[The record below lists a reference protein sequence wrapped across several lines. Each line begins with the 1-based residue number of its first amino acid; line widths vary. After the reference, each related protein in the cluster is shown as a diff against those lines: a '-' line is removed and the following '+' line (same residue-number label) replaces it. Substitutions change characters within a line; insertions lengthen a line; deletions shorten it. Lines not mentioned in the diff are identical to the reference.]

1 MPQLFGPYAN
11 TLARLVLMSV
21 IAGPLVLVGGLV
33 GQQWMPST
41 TGAGQTPEQP
51 IPFSHKHHVGEDG
64 LDCRYCH
71 VTVEDTAF
79 AGMPSTHVCMTC
91 HSQLFTNAPMLAPV
105 RESLAEGRPLVWVRV
120 DNLPQY
126 VYFDHS
132 IHISKGVGCSECH
145 GEVQDMPLTRQG
157 TNLNMGFCLSC
168 HRDPGPHLRAQSQI
182 TDTSFVAQNAP
193 AEAAAFVRAYH
204 IEVSH
209 LTDCSVCHR

>member
-11 TLARLVLMSV
+11 TLSRVALVSV
-21 IAGPLVLVGGLV
+21 IAGPLVLIGGLV

-41 TGAGQTPEQP
+41 TGLNQQPDQP
-51 IPFSHKHHVGEDG
+51 IPFSHKHHVGEMG

-71 VTVEDTAF
+71 VTVERTEF

-91 HSQLFTNAPMLAPV
+91 HSQLFVNVPMLAPV
-105 RESLAEGRPLVWVRV
+105 RESLAEGHPLQWVRV
-120 DNLPQY
+120 NNIPWY

-132 IHISKGVGCSECH
+132 IHIAKGVGCAECH
-145 GEVQDMPLTRQG
+145 GEVRDMPLMRQA

-168 HRDPGPHLRAQSQI
+168 HRDPGPHLRDEASI
-182 TDTSFVAQNAP
+182 TDTSFTAHNTPAQ
-193 AEAAAFVRAYH
+193 AAAYVAHYH
-204 IEVSH
+204 IQVSH